1 MRNTLYIIIAL
12 LVSTAAYSQQLPET
26 TPIQDLQHV
35 WNPAFLAPGTEME
48 VSAFYRKK
56 WVGFD
61 NAPNTAFVTIQYPFV
76 DQNMSAGAS
85 IISDKT
91 GPVSKL
97 GLQLSYAY
105 KLKEIF
111 KRDDQISLGVQGYLY
126 QYKFNPNGEV
136 TTSPDDILLMNNA
149 SQTRFN
155 PSMGFGFAYRS
166 YDEEF
171 DGENIFY
178 FGGSVMQFLES
189 ELALSSATAPRERH
203 YFMNVGGKFF
213 SYDYYIE
220 PSVQVNYVNPEI
232 IDIVLGAKFEMEET
246 FWAGLNYSSIN
257 DLSINGGVILNDV
270 GDRYSYLKIGAIA
283 GINVGDVFS
292 AGPGFEFY
300 VGYVFD
306 VD

>member
-1 MRNTLYIIIAL
+1 MRNIIYIIIGL
-12 LVSTAAYSQQLPET
+12 LSSVAAIGQQLPET
-26 TPIQDLQHV
+26 TPIQDIHHV
-35 WNPAFLAPGTEME
+35 WNPAFLAPGTDME

-61 NAPNTAFVTIQYPFV
+61 NAPNTAFVTVQYPFV
-76 DQNMSAGAS
+76 DQNMSAGGS
-85 IISDKT
+85 IISDKA

-111 KRDDQISLGVQGYLY
+111 KNDDQFTLGLQGYFY
-126 QYKFNPNGEV
+126 QYKFNPNGEIS
-136 TTSPDDILLMNNA
+136 TSPDDPLLANS
-149 SQTRFN
+149 SQSKFN

-166 YDEEF
+166 YVEEF

-178 FGGSVMQFLES
+178 VGGSVMQYLQS
-189 ELALSSATAPRERH
+189 ELTLTTASAPRERH
-203 YFMNVGGKFF
+203 FFVNVGGKFF
-213 SYDYYIE
+213 NYDYYIE
-220 PSVQVNYVNPEI
+220 PSVQLNYVNPEI

-257 DLSINGGVILNDV
+257 DLSINGGVILNEV
-270 GDRYSYLKIGAIA
+270 GDKYSYLKIGAIA
-283 GINVGDVFS
+283 GINVGDIFS

-300 VGYVFD
+300 VAYVFD

>member
-1 MRNTLYIIIAL
+1 MRKLIFFI
-12 LVSTAAYSQQLPET
+12 VSLCISGTCVAQQLPET
-26 TPIQDLQHV
+26 TPVQDIHHV
-35 WNPAFLAPGTEME
+35 WNPAFLTSTTEME
-48 VSAFYRKK
+48 ISAFYRKK

-61 NAPNTAFVTIQYPFV
+61 NAPNTAFITAQYPFV
-76 DQNMSAGAS
+76 DMNMSAGAS
-85 IISDKT
+85 IISDRT

-111 KRDDQISLGVQGYLY
+111 KRDDVVSLGLQGYFY
-126 QYKFNPNGEV
+126 QYKFDPSKEV
-136 TTSPDDILLMNNA
+136 AFSVDDPLLQA
-149 SQTRFN
+149 GSQTAFN
-155 PSMGFGFAYRS
+155 PSVGFGFAYQS
-166 YDEEF
+166 YVEEF

-178 FGGSVMQFLES
+178 AGASMMQFLQS
-189 ELALSSATAPRERH
+189 DLVLTSGSAPRARH

-213 SYDYYIE
+213 SYNYYIE
-220 PSVQVNYVNPEI
+220 PSFQVNYVDPEI
-232 IDIVLGAKFEMEET
+232 IDIILGAKFEMEET
-246 FWAGLNYSSIN
+246 FWAGINYSSIS

-270 GDRYSYLKIGAIA
+270 GNRYSYLKIGAIA
-283 GINVGDVFS
+283 GINSGQTFS

>member
-1 MRNTLYIIIAL
+1 MRKIIFFI
-12 LVSTAAYSQQLPET
+12 VSLCISGTCVAQQLPET
-26 TPIQDLQHV
+26 TPIQDIHHV
-35 WNPAFLAPGTEME
+35 WNPAFLTSTTEME
-48 VSAFYRKK
+48 ISAFYRKK

-61 NAPNTAFVTIQYPFV
+61 NAPNTAFITAQYPFV
-76 DQNMSAGAS
+76 DMNMSAGAS
-85 IISDKT
+85 IISDRT

-111 KRDDQISLGVQGYLY
+111 KRDDVVSLGLQGYFY
-126 QYKFNPNGEV
+126 QYKFDPSKEV
-136 TTSPDDILLMNNA
+136 AFSIDDPLLQTG
-149 SQTRFN
+149 SQTAFN
-155 PSMGFGFAYRS
+155 PSVGFGFAYQS
-166 YDEEF
+166 YVEEF

-178 FGGSVMQFLES
+178 AGASIMQFLQS
-189 ELALSSATAPRERH
+189 DLVLTSGSAPRARH

-213 SYDYYIE
+213 SYNYYIE
-220 PSVQVNYVNPEI
+220 PSFQVNYSNPEI
-232 IDIVLGAKFEMEET
+232 IDIILGAKFEMEET
-246 FWAGLNYSSIN
+246 FWAGVNYSSIS

-270 GDRYSYLKIGAIA
+270 GNRYSYLKIGAIA
-283 GINVGDVFS
+283 GINSGSTFS